1 MQVTRKEVKELV
13 ESVVIAGILAFFI
26 ITFIAQ
32 SFVVQGQSMEP
43 TLHNG
48 ERLFVDKL
56 SYRFSEP
63 ARGDIIVFT
72 PKGAPGRKYIK
83 RVIGLP
89 GDRVKIRNKK
99 VYINGKQIKENY
111 ILEATLGN
119 FGPYK
124 VPKNHL
130 FVLGDNRNNSADSR
144 YSSLVG
150 FVSYDSI
157 SGKAF
162 WVYWP
167 LTNMRVIDHQSY
179 EHLN

>member
-1 MQVTRKEVKELV
+1 
-13 ESVVIAGILAFFI
+13 
-26 ITFIAQ
+26 
-32 SFVVQGQSMEP
+32 MEP

-63 ARGDIIVFT
+63 GRGDIIVFT
-72 PKGAPGRKYIK
+72 PEGAPGRKYIK
-83 RVIGLP
+83 RVVGLP
-89 GDRVKIRNKK
+89 GDQVKIRDKK
-99 VYINGKQIKENY
+99 VYVNGKQIEEDY

-124 VPKNHL
+124 VPEKHI

-144 YSSLVG
+144 YTSLVG
-150 FVSYDSI
+150 FVSYDDI
-157 SGKAF
+157 SGRAF

-167 LTNMRVIDHQSY
+167 LGKIRIIDHESY
-179 EHLN
+179 GNLN